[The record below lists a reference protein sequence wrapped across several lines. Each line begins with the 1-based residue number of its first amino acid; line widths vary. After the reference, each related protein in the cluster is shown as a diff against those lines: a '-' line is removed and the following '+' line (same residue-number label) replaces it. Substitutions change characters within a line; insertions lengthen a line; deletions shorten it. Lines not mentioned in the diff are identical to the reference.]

1 MPKRT
6 DIHKIMVIG
15 SGPIV
20 IGQAAEF
27 DYAGTQACQALKE
40 EGYEV
45 VLVNSNPATIM
56 TDQNMADRV
65 YIEPIT
71 LDFVAQIIRKE
82 RPDGLLAT
90 LGGQT
95 GLNMA
100 VQLAN
105 SGILEQEGVQLLGS
119 PLSAIEKAEDREL
132 FRQLMKEIG
141 QPVPQSAIVR
151 NEQEAN
157 AFAEEVGF
165 PIIIRPA
172 YTLGGTGGGIA
183 NNWREYQEIVER
195 GLTLSPIHQVL
206 VEQSIAG
213 YKEIEYEV
221 MRDAAGTAIVVC
233 NMENFDPVG
242 VHTGDSI
249 VVAPSHTLSDEDYQM
264 LRNASLD
271 IIHALGIEG
280 GCNVQLALDPNSSQY
295 YVIEVNPRVSR
306 SSALASKATGYPIAR
321 IATKIAVGYRLDEL
335 KNPVTQDS
343 YAAFEPALD
352 YVVTKIPRWPFDK
365 FRSANRAL
373 GTQMKATG
381 EVMAIGRTFGESLLK
396 AIRSLEI
403 GTYSLWTKQAA
414 HWSDVDI
421 EKKIAIADDDR
432 LFAIAE
438 ALRRGISVEQM
449 HKWSQIDRWFLWQL
463 EKLVQ
468 LEQAIADLGRT
479 SLSLP
484 TLLEQNEE
492 LIVQAKRHGFP
503 DRELARLLG
512 TDALTIRSWRKE
524 HGIVPVYKMVDT
536 CAGEFAATT
545 PYYYSTYER
554 ADEVEES
561 SKKKIVVL
569 GSGPIRIGQGIEFD
583 YCTVHAVW
591 ALQREGYEAIVINNN
606 PETVSTDFSTS
617 DRLYFEPLDVE
628 DVLNV
633 IDREQPEG
641 VIVQFGGQTAINLA
655 GPLADAGIRI
665 LGTSRENIDAAE
677 DREKFDE
684 LLTALEIARPQGR
697 TVTTVEQAVAAA
709 EALGYPVL
717 VRPSYVLGGRA
728 MQIISDT
735 SELLQYMDEAVEVS
749 DQHPVLIDRYVNGI
763 EAEVDAIADGETVI
777 IPGIMEHIERAG
789 VHSGDSIAV
798 YPPQN
803 LTEDVKAVME
813 DYATRIARSLQVR
826 GLMNIQFIVH
836 DGKVEVIEVNP
847 RSSRT
852 VPFLSKVTGVPMV
865 QLAMHA
871 VCGGSLAELGYQS
884 GRVAEANTV
893 AVKVPVFSFAKLH
906 QVDISLGPEMKSTG
920 EVMGRDTHYEKALYK
935 GMLAAGTNIPTHG
948 TVLATIAD
956 KDKAEAFPLLAEFAR
971 LGYRLAATEGT
982 ARYLRDRGLEVRIV
996 NKLAQGT
1003 PNLADDIR
1011 QGRIQLVINT
1021 LTKGLKPERDGFR
1034 IRRTAV
1040 EHGVPC
1046 LTSLDTVR
1054 SVLDIVKL
1062 IHFQT
1067 LALGDNPTSAIP
1079 ASGWRA

>member
-249 VVAPSHTLSDEDYQM
+249 VVAPSQTLSDEDYQM

-321 IATKIAVGYRLDEL
+321 IATKIA
-335 KNPVTQDS
+335 
-343 YAAFEPALD
+343 
-352 YVVTKIPRWPFDK
+352 
-365 FRSANRAL
+365 
-373 GTQMKATG
+373 
-381 EVMAIGRTFGESLLK
+381 
-396 AIRSLEI
+396 
-403 GTYSLWTKQAA
+403 
-414 HWSDVDI
+414 
-421 EKKIAIADDDR
+421 
-432 LFAIAE
+432 
-438 ALRRGISVEQM
+438 
-449 HKWSQIDRWFLWQL
+449 
-463 EKLVQ
+463 
-468 LEQAIADLGRT
+468 
-479 SLSLP
+479 
-484 TLLEQNEE
+484 
-492 LIVQAKRHGFP
+492 
-503 DRELARLLG
+503 
-512 TDALTIRSWRKE
+512 
-524 HGIVPVYKMVDT
+524 
-536 CAGEFAATT
+536 
-545 PYYYSTYER
+545 
-554 ADEVEES
+554 
-561 SKKKIVVL
+561 
-569 GSGPIRIGQGIEFD
+569 
-583 YCTVHAVW
+583 
-591 ALQREGYEAIVINNN
+591 
-606 PETVSTDFSTS
+606 
-617 DRLYFEPLDVE
+617 
-628 DVLNV
+628 
-633 IDREQPEG
+633 
-641 VIVQFGGQTAINLA
+641 
-655 GPLADAGIRI
+655 
-665 LGTSRENIDAAE
+665 
-677 DREKFDE
+677 
-684 LLTALEIARPQGR
+684 
-697 TVTTVEQAVAAA
+697 
-709 EALGYPVL
+709 
-717 VRPSYVLGGRA
+717 
-728 MQIISDT
+728 
-735 SELLQYMDEAVEVS
+735 
-749 DQHPVLIDRYVNGI
+749 
-763 EAEVDAIADGETVI
+763 
-777 IPGIMEHIERAG
+777 
-789 VHSGDSIAV
+789 
-798 YPPQN
+798 
-803 LTEDVKAVME
+803 
-813 DYATRIARSLQVR
+813 
-826 GLMNIQFIVH
+826 
-836 DGKVEVIEVNP
+836 
-847 RSSRT
+847 
-852 VPFLSKVTGVPMV
+852 
-865 QLAMHA
+865 
-871 VCGGSLAELGYQS
+871 
-884 GRVAEANTV
+884 
-893 AVKVPVFSFAKLH
+893 
-906 QVDISLGPEMKSTG
+906 
-920 EVMGRDTHYEKALYK
+920 
-935 GMLAAGTNIPTHG
+935 
-948 TVLATIAD
+948 
-956 KDKAEAFPLLAEFAR
+956 
-971 LGYRLAATEGT
+971 
-982 ARYLRDRGLEVRIV
+982 
-996 NKLAQGT
+996 
-1003 PNLADDIR
+1003 
-1011 QGRIQLVINT
+1011 
-1021 LTKGLKPERDGFR
+1021 
-1034 IRRTAV
+1034 
-1040 EHGVPC
+1040 
-1046 LTSLDTVR
+1046 
-1054 SVLDIVKL
+1054 
-1062 IHFQT
+1062 
-1067 LALGDNPTSAIP
+1067 
-1079 ASGWRA
+1079 